1 MQQQQQLEANCNNV
15 KMQTAIIKIVAQL
28 QPQPKRDVNVD
39 LDMLVAVDL
48 AGGMQPSAHGQTI
61 VNNIIEDQKQQ
72 KQQQQEQLQLQEA
85 EPPLMAALRQGYQ
98 HPKEESFGP
107 RCPEPQA
114 PKPAS
119 SIEEHARKL
128 QQPQQQDDS
137 DLWLHNCQ
145 SKSMGRKLLP
155 LCCAVHVA
163 VVVGVAPIHDSVGL
177 HCQRRLPLPF
187 AVSIG
192 ISASTF
198 TSNSI
203 GIAIATAISMSHVP
217 SLMSMSVAVVV
228 NICHDLIV
236 KRSHVA
242 AMALLPCPRL
252 PPLWKPPVPHP
263 CATTAVTWVQLFF

>member
-1 MQQQQQLEANCNNV
+1 MTPRNADEADSSQTT
-15 KMQTAIIKIVAQL
+15 KMSVQCSMHMGRCSISTWTPL
-28 QPQPKRDVNVD
+28 H
-39 LDMLVAVDL
+39 AVSTFVL
-48 AGGMQPSAHGQTI
+48 STI
-61 VNNIIEDQKQQ
+61 Q
-72 KQQQQEQLQLQEA
+72 
-85 EPPLMAALRQGYQ
+85 
-98 HPKEESFGP
+98 
-107 RCPEPQA
+107 CPEPQA

-119 SIEEHARKL
+119 SIEEHPRKL
-128 QQPQQQDDS
+128 QQPQHQQDDS

-155 LCCAVHVA
+155 LCCAVLCMFA
-163 VVVGVAPIHDSVGL
+163 VVGVAPIHDSVGL

-203 GIAIATAISMSHVP
+203 AIAIAIATAISMSHVP

-252 PPLWKPPVPHP
+252 PPFWNPR
-263 CATTAVTWVQLFF
+263 ATPLCNNSSHLGAIIFLDTLTKRDPQPQMD